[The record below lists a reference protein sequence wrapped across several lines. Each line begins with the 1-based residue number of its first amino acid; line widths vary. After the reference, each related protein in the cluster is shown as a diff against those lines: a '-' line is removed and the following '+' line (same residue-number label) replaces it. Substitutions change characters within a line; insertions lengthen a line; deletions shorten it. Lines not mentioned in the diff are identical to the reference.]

1 MEEELLSLD
10 YDILRAIAESEEID
24 SSTRSKGELVRRIID
39 HREREAELEAL
50 MVGPVRVMADLKLRD
65 INYIRER
72 LIEKGLDAMLS
83 RTIDSKNSLIAI
95 YGMLSMLEISSLDEL
110 RFIYN
115 QFKESSEFAGWDR
128 SSQFGSLLDG
138 DGSDLTGDV
147 IINRLM
153 ILRGNSVIRK
163 ESGERRHLEEWRRT
177 QMRDAYAAEA
187 GVLPCDSC
195 DRFFSEEEAMAY
207 ALEVD
212 EDEAEDESKGG
223 NVPEPDLDMCPSC
236 LRGEAPPAS
245 GRFTGDYP
253 EREVDRQALR
263 NIPSGMRNGAPS
275 RFEVP
280 RVESPGGGAGMAPP
294 DKKQQIKESLLGMG
308 VSEDLA
314 QQAALRSSSVEAA
327 LEWILSQ

>member
-10 YDILRAIAESEEID
+10 YDILQAIAESEEID

-50 MVGPVRVMADLKLRD
+50 MAGPVRVMADLKLRD

-83 RTIDSKNSLIAI
+83 RTINNKDSLINI

-110 RFIYN
+110 RIIYS
-115 QFKESSEFAGWDR
+115 QFKESSEFASLGR
-128 SSQFGSLLDG
+128 SSQLGSLLDG

-153 ILRGNSVIRK
+153 ILSGNSVIRK
-163 ESGERRHLEEWRRT
+163 ESGERRNLEAFRRS

-187 GVLPCDSC
+187 GVLPCDEC
-195 DRFFSEEEAMAY
+195 ERFFSEEEAMAY

-212 EDEAEDESKGG
+212 EDEDEAEDERKGG
-223 NVPEPDLDMCPSC
+223 NVPEPNLETCPTC
-236 LRGEAPPAS
+236 LRRS
-245 GRFTGDYP
+245 GDYP

-263 NIPSGMRNGAPS
+263 NIPAGMRNGAPS
-275 RFEVP
+275 QVGVP
-280 RVESPGGGAGMAPP
+280 IPPGGGAGMGPLGN
-294 DKKQQIKESLLGMG
+294 KQQIIASLLEMG
-308 VSEDLA
+308 ISEDLA
-314 QQAALRSSSVEAA
+314 QAAVARTSSLQRA
-327 LEWILSQ
+327 LEWVLSQ